1 MSIQLLPIRL
11 PEVEGAIDM
20 IYGGFGGGK
29 TYLATELILEYL
41 ERGVPV
47 YSSFPVQFDGIDERK
62 SLGALIMGI
71 LGFKRKFKVIGKE
84 NFHHITMAE
93 IMSDEFVVKLADL
106 VECVVVVDEA
116 YAARLFDSYRKT
128 NLSVEAR
135 MAVYATRHFDRRFI
149 IVAQR
154 PNSIHV
160 SSRAMVNRFYKCDQ
174 PLLFLW
180 YIFGI
185 RLFTI
190 TEYQE
195 LKQEEVNEE
204 APHRTRIKIGKKH
217 IFRMYDSKYMRRG
230 KQNMYP
236 SDLKVYKYSY
246 FQIWKEFISGFRRA
260 PRLSAGARQQKFISH
275 IRK

>member
-1 MSIQLLPIRL
+1 MKLLPIKL
-11 PEVEGAIDM
+11 PEVEGAIDL
-20 IYGGFGGGK
+20 IYGEFGGGK
-29 TYLATELILEYL
+29 TYLSVELIEEYL
-41 ERGVPV
+41 EKGIPV
-47 YSSFPVQFDGIDERK
+47 YSSFPVVFEGVDERK
-62 SLGALIMGI
+62 SLKALVMGI
-71 LGFKRKFKVIGKE
+71 FGLKRKFTVIGKG
-84 NFHHITMAE
+84 NFHHITMEE
-93 IMSDEFVVKLADL
+93 IMSDAFVEKLADL

-160 SSRAMVNRFYKCDQ
+160 SSRAMVNRFYKCEQ
-174 PLLFLW
+174 PFKFLW

-185 RLFTI
+185 RLFAI

-204 APHRTRIKIGKKH
+204 NPHTTRFKFGKKR
-217 IFRMYDSKYMRRG
+217 IFQMYDSKYMRRG

-236 SDLKVYKYSY
+236 SDLQVYKYTY
-246 FQIWKEFISGFRRA
+246 FDIWKEFIQGWRRP
-260 PRLSAGARQQKFISH
+260 PRLSAVGVKQKSISLL
-275 IRK
+275 KK